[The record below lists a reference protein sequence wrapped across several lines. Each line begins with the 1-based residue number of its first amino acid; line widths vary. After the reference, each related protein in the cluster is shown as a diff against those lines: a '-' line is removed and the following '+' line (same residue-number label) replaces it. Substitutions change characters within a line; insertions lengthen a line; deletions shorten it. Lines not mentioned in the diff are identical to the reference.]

1 MIRVPSIG
9 IGPTTVSTVCLYL
22 LYLRLFPPR
31 STSNFYQKY
40 KVLLRNASEL
50 AIRHG
55 ITHRILR
62 ILNFT
67 QRTQWAN
74 PRALI
79 LNIEGA
85 MDHSCLINC
94 SGAKYKVFTL
104 TFLIFNGI
112 IFRFDSFQPH
122 HPPVISVTRILVS
135 MN

>member
-22 LYLRLFPPR
+22 LYSRLFPPG

-62 ILNFT
+62 IDS
-67 QRTQWAN
+67 
-74 PRALI
+74 I
-79 LNIEGA
+79 LSKE
-85 MDHSCLINC
+85 D
-94 SGAKYKVFTL
+94 
-104 TFLIFNGI
+104 NG
-112 IFRFDSFQPH
+112 PT
-122 HPPVISVTRILVS
+122 PVLLY
-135 MN
+135 